1 MQGRERRG
9 RGTHPWKTPMTM
21 TDTIREGQG
30 VGIILA
36 LILILGR
43 DIVQKPSL
51 RMMDGMDSFLR
62 RLMQELKRGVG

>member
-1 MQGRERRG
+1 
-9 RGTHPWKTPMTM
+9 MTM

-43 DIVQKPSL
+43 DIVQKPSF
-51 RMMDGMDSFLR
+51 RMMEGMDSFLR
-62 RLMQELKRGVG
+62 RLMRELKRGVG